1 MEVPALTGVR
11 SRAPLHNHQLN
22 WRIMNVDYP
31 SRTSCEP
38 PLHIQ
43 LRRRRQ
49 ELSLLQA
56 DVAAALN
63 VSAGAVTLWESGRR
77 RMELSKIPRLAEA
90 LQLDAKELCIQALA
104 EFHPG
109 FHATLFGPR
118 HEERVS
124 IPPAA

>member
-1 MEVPALTGVR
+1 MTE
-11 SRAPLHNHQLN
+11 
-22 WRIMNVDYP
+22 DYP

-49 ELSLLQA
+49 ELSLVQA

-63 VSAGAVTLWESGRR
+63 VSDGAVTLWESGRR

-104 EFHPG
+104 EFHPA
-109 FHATLFGPR
+109 FYNTLFGPR
-118 HEERVS
+118 AEGRVS
-124 IPPAA
+124 IHPAA

>member
-1 MEVPALTGVR
+1 
-11 SRAPLHNHQLN
+11 
-22 WRIMNVDYP
+22 MNDDYP
-31 SRTSCEP
+31 CRTTGEP
-38 PLHIQ
+38 PLHTQ

-49 ELSLLQA
+49 ELSLVQA
-56 DVAAALN
+56 DIAAALN
-63 VSAGAVTLWESGRR
+63 VSDGAVTLWESGRR

-90 LQLDAKELCIQALA
+90 LQLDARELCIQALA

-109 FHATLFGPR
+109 FYATLFGPR

>member
-1 MEVPALTGVR
+1 
-11 SRAPLHNHQLN
+11 
-22 WRIMNVDYP
+22 MNVDYP

-38 PLHIQ
+38 PLHTQ

-49 ELSLLQA
+49 ELSLVQA

-63 VSAGAVTLWESGRR
+63 VSDGAVTLWESGRR
-77 RMELSKIPRLAEA
+77 RMELSKIPRIAEV
-90 LQLDAKELCIQALA
+90 LQLDARELCIQALA

-118 HEERVS
+118 DEELTT
-124 IPPAA
+124 IHPAA